1 MRMRELI
8 DLVEATMLPFN
19 DSPADRFISTA
30 EQTIQAVHGDMPVRF
45 TKTGPRSIAVND
57 HMQGIRTQAH
67 WAMLRTLS
75 GLARKYNIDMKVSS
89 GAGRSP
95 WR

>member
-1 MRMRELI
+1 MQMRELI
-8 DLVEATMLPFN
+8 DIVEASAIPYN

-30 EQTIQAVHGDMPVRF
+30 EQTLQSVHGESPVRF
-45 TKTGPRSIAVND
+45 TKTGPRAIAVVD
-57 HMQGIRTQAH
+57 RMSGIRSQAH
-67 WAMLRTLS
+67 WAIIRTLS
-75 GLARKYNIDMKVSS
+75 ALARKYDIDMTISG